1 MIEFFE
7 YFLSILQNDVAGGMP
22 TFYAALERELVLGL
36 TRYWEIAGRILRDSG
51 VTLLSP
57 PKEYTDLSRNFF
69 SLLFLYS
76 LHRGD
81 IPSERRV
88 FYVTINQCLRGMVT
102 GCDNLLD
109 DEYKR
114 TLETDLPE
122 RGTRIRSVL
131 DIMVS
136 DRVLFE
142 LLMDEVRNG
151 QLPMDRAVAAS
162 AVSLRALTESAAQE
176 ASEEGGVQVRL
187 SPEDVLTRV
196 HHYKTAILFQ
206 CIWAVP
212 QVIETLPEAVVSTQ
226 KRALYQIGIGCQIL
240 DDMVDLAADVQT
252 GRHNYVASL
261 INHASSEA
269 ERETFAKW
277 AESIAASELNND
289 LLWEF
294 PVTGRIAAGEAIR
307 FLTEGLSLL
316 FMTEHKELIDPSI
329 RFIASRIGADHFLSA
344 WSE

>member
-7 YFLSILQNDVAGGMP
+7 YFLSILQNDIAGVAQN
-22 TFYAALERELVLGL
+22 FYATLEKELILGL

-57 PKEYTDLSRNFF
+57 PKEYTDLSRHFF

-76 LHRGD
+76 LHRGG
-81 IPSERRV
+81 IQPERRA
-88 FYVTINQCLRGMVT
+88 FYVTIIQCLRGMVT

-122 RGTRIRSVL
+122 SGTRMRSVI

-136 DRVLFE
+136 DRILFE
-142 LLMDEVRNG
+142 LLMDEVRKG
-151 QLPMDRAVAAS
+151 QLSLDRAVAAS
-162 AVSLRALTESAAQE
+162 AVSLRALTESGAQE
-176 ASEEGGVQVRL
+176 ATEEGGVRVRL

-212 QVIETLPEAVVSTQ
+212 QVIETLPETVVSSQ
-226 KRALYQIGIGCQIL
+226 KRALYQIGMGCQIL
-240 DDMVDLAADVQT
+240 DDMVDLAADVRT

-261 INHASSEA
+261 IDHASPEA
-269 ERETFAKW
+269 ERIAFAEW
-277 AESIAASELNND
+277 TRSAAVLALNKD
-289 LLWEF
+289 LLLEF
-294 PVTGRIAAGEAIR
+294 PTAGRVAAGKAVGC
-307 FLTEGLSLL
+307 LTEGLSEL
-316 FMTEHKELIDPSI
+316 FMPEHQILIAPSI
-329 RFIASRIGADHFLSA
+329 RFIAGRIGANHFLSA